1 MAWLATVTKLAP
13 YIIQLSEIGVS
24 ALPHITRRK
33 NPPVAPAPV
42 ESKAVEVD
50 RVTQQ
55 QIGELQAAVTQN
67 AEHIRE
73 LAISLKS
80 AITAIETRIRRL
92 ELIVYVLVA
101 VSVIALLGTVF
112 EILYR

>member
-33 NPPVAPAPV
+33 NPPVAPV
-42 ESKAVEVD
+42 ESRPIEVD
-50 RVTQQ
+50 RVTQE

-80 AITAIETRIRRL
+80 AITAIEVRIRRL
-92 ELIVYVLVA
+92 ELIVYALVA
-101 VSVIALLGTVF
+101 VSLLALLGTVF
-112 EILYR
+112 QILRR